1 MKDIGKA
8 GRASWMVACLAVLAA
23 CTEPPPA
30 STAAEDADAWLDR
43 ELGWVEG
50 ADPQVMAARDQGQK
64 HTRFMSVCSLGCAVV
79 GVSEITVR
87 MCHPT
92 VIVDVVD
99 KTTEAVQSERHTAL
113 KSQARAFAERY
124 NAITLEHLAA
134 SGQGDCPAPVNW
146 DGAYTEI
153 NGALDKVYSSGFR
166 GDVHVTEQRAFQ
178 IRLPRGV
185 GVKEMHGPLCEII
198 GRHGL
203 KDHASLDVK
212 SVDTTEDYA
221 RLAC

>member
-1 MKDIGKA
+1 MTNIRCTGWA
-8 GRASWMVACLAVLAA
+8 RWAAACVVLLAA
-23 CTEPPPA
+23 CREQTPTT
-30 STAAEDADAWLDR
+30 TAEEDGATWLDG

-50 ADPQVMAARDQGQK
+50 ADPQAMAARDQGQR
-64 HTRFMSVCSLGCAVV
+64 HVRFMSVCSLECAIV

-87 MCHPT
+87 MCHPN

-113 KSQARAFAERY
+113 KSKARAFAEQY
-124 NAITLEHLAA
+124 NAITLRHLAA
-134 SGQGDCPAPVNW
+134 NGQGECPAPMNW

-153 NGALDKVYSSGFR
+153 HGALDKVYSSGFR

-185 GVKEMHGPLCEII
+185 GVKEMQGPLCEII

-203 KDHASLDVK
+203 KDRASVQVK
-212 SVDTTEDYA
+212 SVDTADDYA